1 MTRILSNPRFWILA
15 LLLTWVV
22 MVTVTIAD
30 QP

>member
-1 MTRILSNPRFWILA
+1 MTRILSNPRFWGLA